1 MEQKGYTLNKY
12 IYKNNHKEIL
22 FRQIISIRKNDDTY
36 RQKVQYRYN
45 KKVQQGMDKND
56 KVLKNKNNNYKKY
69 NNIRNYEGR
78 NYSPE
83 DLEGLYANHF
93 GEYWK

>member
-1 MEQKGYTLNKY
+1 
-12 IYKNNHKEIL
+12 
-22 FRQIISIRKNDDTY
+22 
-36 RQKVQYRYN
+36 
-45 KKVQQGMDKND
+45 MDKND

-83 DLEGLYANHF
+83 ELETLYANYNF
-93 GEYWK
+93 N

>member
-36 RQKVQYRYN
+36 RKKVQYRYN
-45 KKVQQGMDKND
+45 KKVQQGMLKND

-78 NYSPE
+78 NYSQE
-83 DLEGLYANHF
+83 DFEGLYANKF
-93 GEYWK
+93 

>member
-1 MEQKGYTLNKY
+1 MNNGNLKEIFGVTKNQISRIVSRLEQKGYTSNKY

-22 FRQIISIRKNDDTY
+22 YRQITSIR
-36 RQKVQYRYN
+36 
-45 KKVQQGMDKND
+45 KND

-83 DLEGLYANHF
+83 DLEKLYANYNF
-93 GEYWK
+93 N